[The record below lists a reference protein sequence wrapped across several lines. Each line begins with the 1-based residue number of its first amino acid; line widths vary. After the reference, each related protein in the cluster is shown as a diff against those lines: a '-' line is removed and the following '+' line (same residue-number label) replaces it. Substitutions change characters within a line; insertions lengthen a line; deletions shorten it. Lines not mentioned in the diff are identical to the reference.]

1 MKDNIL
7 FCNVADYIYSQVVNN
22 YHKKIPF
29 DPPEKYPELSF
40 VSQIDGENRIYPMVR
55 ELLQKLDL
63 DKENFGT
70 KDWNPFKEIIK
81 PGDKVLIK
89 PNLVS
94 HYHPAG
100 KKAVLSTIVHGSVIR
115 PIIDYVYKALQGE
128 GSIIIADNPIES
140 ADWEPLMSSSGIQG
154 MIDVLCNRG
163 YRVCKVID
171 LRPQLS
177 KEGKNG
183 KFYYSYQLGDP
194 LGYVMVDL
202 GKDSLFSEL
211 DRNSNIHYYTLADS
225 AVDHIDPRY
234 NKESTTDK
242 YHNSSMHKYL
252 VSKSFLDADVILN
265 IAKLKTHC
273 KAGVTLTLKNMLG
286 MIYLKSC
293 MPHHRPGL
301 PPEGDSFPD
310 YPPSYFIESRK
321 IYKVLKEKIYLHKF
335 PGVKLIAGLL
345 HRNKPIEHGNWKGND
360 TIWRTILDINRIAVY
375 ADRNG
380 VMRNT
385 PQRRFFYL
393 IDGIIGQEGNA
404 PIGGTPKTCGVL
416 IGGFNPIMV
425 DALACKIMGIDYRI
439 IKTITAGTK
448 IKKWP
453 LLNKESEF
461 LFPNNN
467 LPNLDFKLPRG
478 WK

>member
-55 ELLQKLDL
+55 ELLQKLGL

-81 PGDKVLIK
+81 AGDKVLIK
-89 PNLVS
+89 PNLVT
-94 HYHPAG
+94 HYHHSG
-100 KKAVLSTIVHGSVIR
+100 ENGSLSTIVHGSVIR
-115 PIIDYVYKALQGE
+115 PIIDYVYKALQGG
-128 GSIIIADNPIES
+128 GSIVIADNPVEPADFGKIMEISKIEKMVNILK
-140 ADWEPLMSSSGIQG
+140 EY
-154 MIDVLCNRG
+154 G
-163 YRVCKVID
+163 YRNIKIID
-171 LRPQLS
+171 LRP
-177 KEGKNG
+177 KIVREGKKNE
-183 KFYYSYQLGDP
+183 FIEIQSSGDP
-194 LGYVMVDL
+194 LGYLTIDL
-202 GKDSLFSEL
+202 SEDSLFAEF
-211 DRNSNIHYYTLADS
+211 DSNPDISYYTLEDKT
-225 AVDHIDPRY
+225 VNHLDPY
-234 NKESTTDK
+234 TKKKSQTDN
-242 YHNSSMHKYL
+242 YHSQGRHQYII
-252 VSKSFLDADVILN
+252 SKSVLDADVIIN

-273 KAGVTLTLKNMLG
+273 KSGVTLTLKNLIG
-286 MIYLKSC
+286 IVSGKVC
-293 MPHHRPGL
+293 MPHHRPGS

-425 DALACKIMGIDYRI
+425 DTLACKIMGIDYRI
-439 IKTITAGTK
+439 IKTITEGTK